1 MAFMKRRV
9 STPKDFDEIL
19 GVTLGPGVS
28 VPGSGRM
35 LVTATRQQL
44 VTALQT
50 FGEDAVAG
58 QVTSLSDARMRKL
71 YQRAGEIFADQS
83 NYVRALC
90 LAAVEVIEGLS
101 RPLVRTRR
109 KNAT

>member
-1 MAFMKRRV
+1 MKRRI
-9 STPKDFDEIL
+9 STAKDFDEIL
-19 GVTLGPGVS
+19 GIAIGLGNS

-44 VTALQT
+44 VAALQT

-58 QVTSLSDARMRKL
+58 QVKSLSDAKMRKL
-71 YQRAGEIFADQS
+71 YQRAGEIFDEHS

-90 LAAVEVIEGLS
+90 LAAVEVIEGLP